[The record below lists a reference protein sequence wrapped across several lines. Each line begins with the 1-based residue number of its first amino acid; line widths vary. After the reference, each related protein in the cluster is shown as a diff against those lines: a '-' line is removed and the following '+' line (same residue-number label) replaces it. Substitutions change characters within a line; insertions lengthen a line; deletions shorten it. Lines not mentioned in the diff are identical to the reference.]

1 MVLSDTYRLP
11 ADAASHNPPGR
22 GLKHRREDD
31 QMSVESAEPKRP
43 DLASSTE
50 KVKSKSGEKS
60 GQGKS
65 GKSGQNKTRP
75 K

>member
-1 MVLSDTYRLP
+1 MSDTYRPP
-11 ADAASHNPPGR
+11 AEASGSFPPGR
-22 GLKHRREDD
+22 GLKRREDD
-31 QMSVESAEPKRP
+31 QMSVESVEPKRP